1 MMAMS
6 TLYHSRQICV
16 DLHVTAAYNSRA
28 FNEMSDP
35 LRHDV
40 PDDRNAHVRI
50 EELLVAGLD
59 HYFAAQYEEAI
70 HLWTRVLFLDR
81 GHARARAY
89 IERARSAVAE
99 RQRESEE
106 LLHRGVAAFNEG
118 DTGEARSLLT
128 RAVERGTSDPE
139 ALAVLGRLDRLEAGT
154 AAPVAA
160 ETRRRTMAA
169 GPASIHEDD
178 QSASAGRSWVLVCA
192 VILLAFIIGA
202 GLVLSGAVAVPDF
215 ALGSEGRGAA
225 VVGRTADPLPLPS
238 ASEVAL
244 ARARALFDAGRLRD
258 ALRLLDTIA
267 DGDPLEPDADALRAS
282 IQRALLATAGPNGL
296 PVPRR

>member
-1 MMAMS
+1 M
-6 TLYHSRQICV
+6 HSIFYLLPPASC
-16 DLHVTAAYNSRA
+16 YNPRA
-28 FNEMSDP
+28 LNNMSDP

-40 PDDRNAHVRI
+40 PDDRTAHVRI

-89 IERARSAVAE
+89 IERARTAVAE

-128 RAVERGTSDPE
+128 RAVERGASDPE
-139 ALAVLGRLDRLEAGT
+139 ALAVLGRLDRLDARLEVGIGTPKAGESRRGS
-154 AAPVAA
+154 AAARPTHV
-160 ETRRRTMAA
+160 
-169 GPASIHEDD
+169 HDD
-178 QSASAGRSWVLVCA
+178 DHAPSSGRAWVLVCA

-202 GLVLSGAVAVPDF
+202 GLVLSGAIAVPDF
-215 ALGSEGRGAA
+215 ALGSEGRGAD
-225 VVGRTADPLPLPS
+225 VVGRTVDPLPVPS

-244 ARARALFDAGRLRD
+244 ARARALFDKGRLRE
-258 ALRLLDTIA
+258 ALRMLDTVA
-267 DGDPLEPDADALRAS
+267 EGDPLQPDADALRAA
-282 IQRALLATAGPNGL
+282 IQRALLATAGPGGL
-296 PVPRR
+296 PVPNR